1 MHSDVKLS
9 DASVFSTL
17 GQSYHCCI
25 KIEEHHVT
33 NQRTTSRAQL
43 MNRKRQKASDS
54 CFKADALKVKPS
66 MQFGYKASHLTQP
79 EHIAR
84 CCPSFQCHKCH
95 ACDAKRMW
103 MSPSPTP
110 CHACHAT
117 GGWMSWMSPSPT
129 PATQLERRCHQAP
142 RLPRKVPQRHRRP
155 VGPKRATGSSPVP

>member
-1 MHSDVKLS
+1 MTGDRRSLCLVQEHAHSDVKLS

-33 NQRTTSRAQL
+33 NQRTTSPAQL

-110 CHACHAT
+110 
-117 GGWMSWMSPSPT
+117 
-129 PATQLERRCHQAP
+129 ATQLERRCHQAP

>member
-1 MHSDVKLS
+1 MQVFFPRWVKATTAASRLKSTMLQISEQPAPHSWW
-9 DASVFSTL
+9 
-17 GQSYHCCI
+17 
-25 KIEEHHVT
+25 IEKDKKQVT
-33 NQRTTSRAQL
+33 AVSKPTHWKWNRACSLVTRPRTWRS
-43 MNRKRQKASDS
+43 
-54 CFKADALKVKPS
+54 
-66 MQFGYKASHLTQP
+66 
-79 EHIAR
+79 
-84 CCPSFQCHKCH
+84 PSFQCHKCH